1 MNISKSD
8 FSFPGLIYVFFLLN
22 EDKFI
27 VYPGTSQGALLVK
40 NLPVSAGDARDS
52 GSISGSGRSLE
63 KEMATCSSILAWRIS
78 WIEAPGRLQSMGSQ
92 RVGHD

>member
-40 NLPVSAGDARDS
+40 NLPVSAGDPRAT
-52 GSISGSGRSLE
+52 GSVPGLGRSLE
-63 KEMATCSSILAWRIS
+63 
-78 WIEAPGRLQSMGSQ
+78 
-92 RVGHD
+92 